1 MAVTDKERRRVASE
15 LREAGKS
22 HDEFDGDMIGRSI
35 YVYLTLI
42 KIACDPRLRMKK
54 GIFDSLADLIEPDT
68 AAPKCSEPTPKCDL
82 DALLAL
88 AEGLDNKAANII
100 RSAQHARFSGLGPRM
115 GKALHDAS
123 EWRCIARL
131 IRKALGGRW
140 Q

>member
-54 GIFDSLADLIEPDT
+54 GVFDSLADLIEPDT
-68 AAPKCSEPTPKCDL
+68 TAPKCSEATPKCDR

-88 AEGLDNKAANII
+88 ADELETDGVDCYSVSTQYVCDQYARRI
-100 RSAQHARFSGLGPRM
+100 RGACGVTG
-115 GKALHDAS
+115 DA
-123 EWRCIARL
+123 
-131 IRKALGGRW
+131 
-140 Q
+140 